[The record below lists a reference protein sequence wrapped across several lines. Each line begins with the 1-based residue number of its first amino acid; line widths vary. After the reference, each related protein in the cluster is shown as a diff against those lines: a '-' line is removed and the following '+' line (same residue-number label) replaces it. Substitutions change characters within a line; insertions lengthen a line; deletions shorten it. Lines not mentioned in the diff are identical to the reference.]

1 MYEFEPILARLKE
14 AKLKSGLTNTELAAR
29 SGVPVGTV
37 NKILAGNT
45 KEPKLP
51 AFIAIAEALN
61 VSADYLI
68 YGEVA
73 FSEQSVTASDLDL
86 LEKYHQLDERGREAV
101 DETLAR
107 EWKASAEP
115 PRTQN
120 DAAQVI
126 GNLLANVPTKK

>member
-14 AKLKSGLTNTELAAR
+14 AKQRAGLTNAELAAR
-29 SGVPVGTV
+29 SGVPIGTV

-68 YGEVA
+68 YGEAA
-73 FSEQSVTASDLDL
+73 FSEQHVTAPDLEL

-115 PRTQN
+115 YIQN
-120 DAAQVI
+120 DAAQIV
-126 GNLLANVPTKK
+126 GSLLANISAKK

>member
-14 AKLKSGLTNTELAAR
+14 AKQRSGLTNTELAAR
-29 SGVPVGTV
+29 SGVPVGTI

-68 YGEVA
+68 YGEAA
-73 FSEQSVTASDLDL
+73 FAEHRVTAPDLEL

-115 PRTQN
+115 RVQN
-120 DAAQVI
+120 DAAQIV
-126 GNLLANVPTKK
+126 GNLLANISTKK